1 MGYYTQYTI
10 KISGADNANQMVKIA
25 QDLELGNDYEVSN
38 CGSALLTCFE
48 EKWYGWKEDF
58 ERVSR
63 TYPRV
68 LFEVNGIGEDK
79 DDQWRAR
86 IRNGESEVIR
96 ARIVFDEFQKI
107 K

>member
-1 MGYYTQYTI
+1 MGYYTNYKV
-10 KISGADNANQMVKIA
+10 KISGADNANQMIKIA
-25 QDLELGNDYEVSN
+25 DALTLQGYDISGN
-38 CGSALLTCFE
+38 GTTLTIEFDD
-48 EKWYGWKEDF
+48 KWYSWKEDF

-86 IRNGESEVIR
+86 IRDGVSEIIQ
-96 ARIVFDEFQKI
+96 AKIIFDEFQKI